1 MKKITLLGFCI
12 LLFSSCMTLHKG
24 YLSPLSSD
32 IDESEFRYV
41 RTVYGKSE
49 AIYFLG
55 LGGGNKAGLIREAK
69 ENLRAKNQLQDGQA
83 LINYTVDN
91 QFWTVLG
98 IVSGSTVIMSA
109 DLIDKKK

>member
-32 IDESEFRYV
+32 LDESEFRYV
-41 RTVYGKSE
+41 RTVHGTSE
-49 AIYFLG
+49 SMYFLG
-55 LGGGNKAGLIREAK
+55 LGGGNKAGLVRQAK
-69 ENLRAKNQLQDGQA
+69 EDLRSKNQLQDGQA

-91 QFWTVLG
+91 QFQTLFG
-98 IVSGSTVIMSA
+98 IISVNRVIMSA
-109 DLIDKKK
+109 DLIDRKK